1 MYCNIMDACIWNG
14 CSWDWW
20 ILFIGWKYN
29 NGGHKTICINN
40 SSLLWDHI
48 LEATY
53 KGGHLKAHA
62 NEWG

>member
-1 MYCNIMDACIWNG
+1 MLAYGMVVHEIHEYC
-14 CSWDWW
+14 S
-20 ILFIGWKYN
+20 FGWKYN
-29 NGGHKTICINN
+29 NGGHKIICINN
-40 SSLLWDHI
+40 SNLLWDHI